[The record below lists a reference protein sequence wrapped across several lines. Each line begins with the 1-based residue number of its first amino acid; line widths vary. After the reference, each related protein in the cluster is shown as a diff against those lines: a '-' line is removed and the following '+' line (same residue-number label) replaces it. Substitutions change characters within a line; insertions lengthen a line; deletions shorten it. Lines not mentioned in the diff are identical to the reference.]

1 MSGYPPRPIWP
12 TLLAAAVVIL
22 LALFLLALFLWACLT
37 GPSDPSPNTACK
49 GHGGVK
55 EVGEEQYVEIPEIN
69 LFYRTVCKDGLS
81 VQTGGIK

>member
-12 TLLAAAVVIL
+12 KLLAAAVVIL
-22 LALFLLALFLWACLT
+22 LALFLWACLT
-37 GPSDPSPNTACK
+37 GPPDPSPNTACE

-55 EVGEEQYVEIPEIN
+55 EVGEEQYIEIPEMN